1 MRSAVCNTGSRPLKH
16 LRTPL
21 NLLTVW
27 LSVLAAGFLLLPDRL
42 DNVRHNHDIGHAD
55 GVAYA
60 WQGRALARGDG
71 LRVPYITNFF
81 HRYPQDFQRHDDQWG
96 PLLSFVLAPV
106 FRHHGPEANVARMTT
121 VVISTLFLPLCFC
134 MLVQALTARA
144 WTGLPAAL
152 PLLYSKALMQDGMD
166 LMNDQLLT
174 GLLCLFLAAL
184 ATSRRVPSL
193 LLYCGPLIA
202 LAWYG
207 KGSQIILFPFLAA
220 GTALLHGPKFLLR
233 REFLGAILFAL
244 ALMFPRLQANTRT
257 FGRPLHSTQSYVS
270 SFFGLSRGVWN
281 HWDNGFYSIHW
292 NQEPPGL
299 RNRFEHPTLHAR
311 SMRRN
316 GEAIL
321 RVHLLGLDAETE
333 DWSKLGPR
341 AEYWAEALQKR
352 DQIRPLRDLAGE
364 GPASE
369 SDTRIPWFS
378 RLQLLGLAWGAV
390 ASLIS
395 VSVWIFRRFRK
406 NAPPGGGFAD
416 PATLVFCFA
425 GMQAVFVILFWEAML
440 RLTFPAVIPA
450 LALPWTLLA
459 VVLDALKR
467 LRRHFIK
474 TPTPAWGAPVLTL
487 LLSLAILS
495 NFHARAGTL
504 SQTQRQSLRRPP
516 PGEPRYPRIKAQA
529 ERMAEALPV
538 DAVLMCR
545 NPWQTLWYAPESFR
559 AIGLPNAHP
568 PELLA
573 VARHYGVT
581 HLVFDRNRPGLHQFI
596 RQNPEVFELVLRGR
610 PPVYQIHYDKLPEGS
625 LTPLHEIEPLWD
637 ARTGMRDEEE
647 ALRDRSNP
655 EP

>member
-1 MRSAVCNTGSRPLKH
+1 M
-16 LRTPL
+16 
-21 NLLTVW
+21 LTVW
-27 LSVLAAGFLLLPDRL
+27 LSVLAAAFLLLPDRL

-60 WQGRALARGDG
+60 WQARTLARGDG
-71 LRVPYITNFF
+71 LQVPYITNFF
-81 HRYPQDFQRHDDQWG
+81 HRYPQNFQRHDDQWG

-134 MLVQALTARA
+134 MLVQALTGRA

-152 PLLYSKALMQDGMD
+152 PLLFSEALMQDGME

-174 GLLCLFLAAL
+174 ALLCLFLAAL
-184 ATSRRVPSL
+184 AASRRVPAL

-207 KGSQIILFPFLAA
+207 KGSQIILIPFLAA

-233 REFLGAILFAL
+233 REFLGALLFAL
-244 ALMFPRLQANTRT
+244 VLMFPRLQANVRN

-292 NQEPPGL
+292 NQDPPGL
-299 RNRFEHPTLHAR
+299 RNRFDHPTLHQR
-311 SMRRN
+311 SIRRN
-316 GEAIL
+316 TEAIL
-321 RVHLLGLDAETE
+321 RGHLLGLDAETD
-333 DWSKLGPR
+333 DWSKLGPKT
-341 AEYWAEALQKR
+341 EYWATALLNR
-352 DQIRPLRDLAGE
+352 DQVHPLRNIAADVPEAD
-364 GPASE
+364 P
-369 SDTRIPWFS
+369 DTRLPWFS
-378 RLQLLGLAWGAV
+378 RLQILGLAWGA
-390 ASLIS
+390 AATLIS
-395 VSVWIFRRFRK
+395 TGVWIFLRFRK

-416 PATLVFCFA
+416 PATLVFCFVA
-425 GMQAVFVILFWEAML
+425 VQAVFVILFWEAML

-450 LALPWTLLA
+450 LALPWTLLG
-459 VVLDALKR
+459 VSIDALKR
-467 LRRHFIK
+467 LRRRYLKI
-474 TPTPAWGAPVLTL
+474 PTPAWAAPVLTL
-487 LLSLAILS
+487 LFSMAILS
-495 NFHARAGTL
+495 NFHARAAAL
-504 SQTQRQSLRRPP
+504 SLAQRQSLRRPP
-516 PGEPRYPRIKAQA
+516 PDEPRYPALKALG
-529 ERMAEALPV
+529 ERMAETLPA
-538 DAVLMCR
+538 DAILMCR
-545 NPWQTLWYAPESFR
+545 NPWQTLWYAPETYR
-559 AIGLPNAHP
+559 AIGLPNARP
-568 PELLA
+568 AELLA
-573 VARHYGVT
+573 IAQHYGVT
-581 HLVFDRNRPGLHQFI
+581 HLVLDRNRPGLPQFI

-610 PPVYQIHYDKLPEGS
+610 PPVYQIHYDKLPQGF